1 MHGPEDAVPGG
12 LLHAAAAA
20 AAEDRSTCLVSCGAT
35 AEARAAD
42 TAGDCAGSR
51 VKVTGN
57 SALQPPVN

>member
-12 LLHAAAAA
+12 LLL
-20 AAEDRSTCLVSCGAT
+20 RSTCLVSCGAT

-42 TAGDCAGSR
+42 TAGDGAGSR